1 MKVIKLYL
9 KYQLTLSNVLILLFL
24 LLFLSISY
32 FISCYDI
39 NDNLSYD
46 EILKLYFEN
55 SLYYTK
61 IIIIFI
67 SCFLFMKLK
76 NERYEY
82 LINIVI
88 TAGYSKKSNYIGMI
102 FSNIIC
108 IMAITT
114 ILFFSYILIGYI
126 NIHFFELKIIYLL
139 TYFNLI
145 ILSICYGL
153 TTYLIIQ
160 ITNNQMIYIMVII
173 MFILSDLIINTSNK
187 FRYFYLYFFPNLII
201 NNGSLFIKEFYIII
215 NIVLLFIVNLIVYLN
230 KDLRG

>member
-108 IMAITT
+108 IIAITT

-187 FRYFYLYFFPNLII
+187 FRYFYLYFFPNLNI